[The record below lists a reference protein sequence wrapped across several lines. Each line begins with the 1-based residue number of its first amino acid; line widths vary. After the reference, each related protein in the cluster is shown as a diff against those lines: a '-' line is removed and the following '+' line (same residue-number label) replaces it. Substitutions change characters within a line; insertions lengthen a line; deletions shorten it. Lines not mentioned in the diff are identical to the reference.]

1 MQAAGGWLHSIAI
14 MAKSKASAPRISN
27 RKAGF
32 HYEIL
37 EKFEAGIELVG
48 SEVKSLR
55 AGHASLDEA
64 WAQIRNQEVYLRDF
78 TIQGYSD
85 AGVWQ
90 HKTNRDR
97 RLLLHRREIVK
108 LLAKVTQRGLTLVP
122 LALYFTERGWV
133 KVQIALVRGKKTH
146 DKRESIKKRD
156 FERDLKRNLRRR

>member
-1 MQAAGGWLHSIAI
+1 
-14 MAKSKASAPRISN
+14 MANQRASTPRLSN
-27 RKAGF
+27 RKASF

-37 EKFEAGIELVG
+37 EKIETGIELVG

-64 WAQIRNQEVYLRDF
+64 WAQIRNGEVLLRDF

-97 RLLLHRREIVK
+97 KLLLHRREIAK

-122 LALYFTERGWV
+122 LGLYFNDRGWV
-133 KVQIALVRGKKTH
+133 KVQLALVRGKKTH

-156 FERDLKRNLRRR
+156 FERDLRRSARRK